1 MVEILGCYS
10 TTQTVLYAG
19 CRPPLLWVAALGRKN
34 IFSGNQWFRELLWV
48 LLTRCAKSCSHCSSN
63 LGVMSSTIL
72 QKYTLIR
79 VYFSSVGTVEV

>member
-34 IFSGNQWFRELLWV
+34 IFLETNGSGSFFGSFL
-48 LLTRCAKSCSHCSSN
+48 
-63 LGVMSSTIL
+63 LGVQNL
-72 QKYTLIR
+72 ALIAQ
-79 VYFSSVGTVEV
+79 VT